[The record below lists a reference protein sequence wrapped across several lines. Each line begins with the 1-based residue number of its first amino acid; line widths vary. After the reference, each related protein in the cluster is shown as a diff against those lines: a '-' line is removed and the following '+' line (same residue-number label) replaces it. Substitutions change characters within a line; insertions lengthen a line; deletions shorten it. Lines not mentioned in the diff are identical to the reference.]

1 MCKYC
6 SGTVLLR
13 QAEIRD
19 EHGNPEIHAELMM
32 VKSKHDSTSTIKV
45 IFQNRKTVVG
55 AMEWPV
61 KYCPYCGKKLVPD
74 PIFPEI
80 TSDSAAQIFKDP
92 KNGPAIMFWI
102 NVENR
107 YLAVDN
113 RDHIYIVND
122 FDTKE
127 ECLKWLSKQ
136 V

>member
-6 SGTVLLR
+6 SETTLLR

-19 EHGNPEIHAELMM
+19 EHGDPAIRAELMM
-32 VKSKHDSTSTIKV
+32 AKSKHDSSRTIKV
-45 IFQNRKTVVG
+45 TFIKGKNVVG
-55 AMEWPV
+55 AMAQPV
-61 KYCPYCGKKLVPD
+61 KYCPFCGKKLVPD

-80 TSDSAAQIFKDP
+80 APDSAAQIFKEP
-92 KNGPAIMFWI
+92 RNGPAIMFWV

-113 RDHIYIVND
+113 RDHIYIAKD

-136 V
+136 I